1 MKALTVALL
10 CAGLVLGLVAVSDGG
25 EVESSRLDGTITL
38 SGAWALYP
46 MAVRWAEEFQ
56 KLHPKVHL
64 DIGAGGAGKGMADAL
79 ANAVELGMVSRDI
92 YPIEIERGAWWVAV
106 TRDAVVPVVN
116 AENPV
121 IEVLLREGVSRDTL
135 RKLWLGESRRT
146 WGGVA
151 GTDVRHPVRVYTRSD
166 ACGAA
171 KTWAAYLGGT
181 QEDLRGVGV
190 YGDPGLADA
199 VRRDALGIGFNNI
212 NYVYDASSK
221 LPVEGLTVL
230 PIDLDGDGAIGE
242 DEDFC
247 ADRDAIV
254 AAIASGSYPSPP
266 ARDLYFVSQ
275 GEPGNR
281 VVREFLRW
289 VLTEG
294 QRYVDEAGYI
304 KLTDEKLSEGLV
316 KLGYTQP

>member
-1 MKALTVALL
+1 MKALTIALL
-10 CAGLVLGLVAVSDGG
+10 SAGLVLGPVGVSDGG
-25 EVESSRLDGTITL
+25 EVESSRLAGTITL

-56 KLHPKVHL
+56 KLHPEVHL
-64 DIGAGGAGKGMADAL
+64 DIGAGGAGKGMVDAL
-79 ANAVELGMVSRDI
+79 AHAVDLGMVSRDI
-92 YPIEIERGAWWVAV
+92 YPIEIERGAWWVPV
-106 TRDAVVPVVN
+106 TRDAVVPVIN
-116 AENPV
+116 TENPV

-135 RKLWLGESRRT
+135 RKLWFGESRKT
-146 WGGVA
+146 WGDVA

-181 QEDLRGVGV
+181 QEDLWGVGV

-199 VRRDALGIGFNNI
+199 VKRDALGIGFNNI
-212 NYVYDASSK
+212 NFVYDASSK

-230 PIDLDGDGAIGE
+230 PIDLDADGAIGE
-242 DEDFC
+242 DEDFY
-247 ADRDAIV
+247 ADRDAVV

-294 QRYVDEAGYI
+294 QQYVDEAGYI

-316 KLGYTQP
+316 KLGYAQP